1 MTNTNP
7 FSFSGKIDRASFFF
21 INVFILLTALI
32 TDKIQFSGLV
42 DTVFLMVVAFGVL
55 WLYLASLIK
64 RLRDAGI
71 NVWWTLL
78 VFVPIANWLLFLVA
92 LLKDTDHKLYEQEN
106 YKDVN

>member
-7 FSFSGKIDRASFFF
+7 FSFSGKIDRAHFFF
-21 INVFILLTALI
+21 VNVFILVTALI
-32 TDKIQFSGLV
+32 ADKIQFSGLV
-42 DTVFLMVVAFGVL
+42 DTVFLMALAFGVL

-78 VFVPIANWLLFLVA
+78 VFVPIANWLLFLTA
-92 LLKDTDHKLYEQEN
+92 LLKGTNYKLYEQEN